1 MKHNIEK
8 GLARRCYDQEN
19 EQERRSVNQYYD
31 EIMNLI
37 GAEEFKSLIQKWDQL
52 SDNIRKNPP
61 GRRILLPN
69 LLWVGNSGIGR
80 TKLLS
85 LMSEYLCSKGN
96 LMDFYGDVKCFEF
109 LLGYTPKDQP
119 FTELQR
125 LEDELDVA
133 AGFRSEF
140 RGAILIDIDPW
151 VNHYKELYF
160 SSFMEY
166 LSSHSD
172 KWMIV
177 LSVSVL
183 PKEKL
188 HNLESFLSMY
198 LRFDKVTLTLP
209 KADDLYIYVERKLGE
224 YGLKLDSGA
233 RDLIVKTIGELCGS
247 PYFDGFKSINMLC
260 QDIVYEH
267 FSTANAARDTLTAE
281 DLAEFAPDSSYVKKV
296 VKNSEQIREIGF
308 ARGEKK

>member
-1 MKHNIEK
+1 MNK
-8 GLARRCYDQEN
+8 
-19 EQERRSVNQYYD
+19 YYD
-31 EIMNLI
+31 EIMELI
-37 GAEEFKSLIQKWDQL
+37 GAEEFKSLIQKWEQL
-52 SDNIRKNPP
+52 SDNISSNPP
-61 GRRILLPN
+61 GQPILLPN

-80 TKLLS
+80 TKLLT

-96 LMDFYGDVKCFEF
+96 LMDFYGDVKFFEF

-133 AGFRSEF
+133 AGFRNEF

-151 VNHYKELYF
+151 VNHYEELYF

-172 KWMIV
+172 QWMIV

-188 HNLESFLSMY
+188 HNLEAFLSMY
-198 LRFDKVTLTLP
+198 LRLDQVTLTL
-209 KADDLYIYVERKLGE
+209 KAEALYAYVARKLGE
-224 YGLKLDSGA
+224 YGLKLDSA
-233 RDLIVKTIGELCGS
+233 AQELIAKTIDNLCSS
-247 PYFDGFKSINMLC
+247 PYFDGFKSIKMLC

-267 FSTANAARDTLTAE
+267 FSTSNTARETLTAE
-281 DLAEFAPDSSYVKKV
+281 DLIDFAPDSSYVKKV
-296 VKNSEQIREIGF
+296 VKNSEKIRKIGF
-308 ARGEKK
+308 VPEEE